1 MNEFP
6 HTVTF
11 QKYERVPD
19 GGGGY
24 TENWIDFLTTEA
36 HVQPISSNQYAQAQQ
51 LEKPID
57 HNIFYPYQEG
67 VKGSMR
73 AIWHDREEKKVVDG
87 VEQMVKLTLS
97 LRSNPLDQ
105 GGLGEVNMVKA
116 QLNG

>member
-11 QKYERVPD
+11 QKYEKVPD

-24 TENWIDFLTTEA
+24 TEKWVDFLTTEA

-57 HNIFYPYQEG
+57 HNIFYPYQDG
-67 VKGSMR
+67 IKGSMR
-73 AIWHDREEKKVVDG
+73 AIWKDRNDSILE
-87 VEQMVKLTLS
+87 

-105 GGLGEVNMVKA
+105 GGLGEILMVKA
-116 QLNG
+116 QLDG

>member
-11 QKYERVPD
+11 QQFTKVPD

-24 TENWIDFLTTEA
+24 IESWGDFLTTEA
-36 HVQPISSNQYAQAQQ
+36 HVQPISSNQFAQAQQ
-51 LEKPID
+51 LTNPID
-57 HNIFYPYQEG
+57 HNIFCPYQEG

-73 AIWHDREEKKVVDG
+73 VKWGEKFL
-87 VEQMVKLTLS
+87 E

-105 GGLGEVNMVKA
+105 GGQEEILLVKA
-116 QLNG
+116 RLNG